1 MNLLEA
7 QQKLAYALQEPPAAA
22 GALVKTREKRVSVAS
37 SQLGAAQTALGRAK
51 NEYSPV
57 GTLYPRKSTG
67 RRTALARWIVGKDNP
82 LTARVAINHVWMRHF
97 GEPLVTSIDDFGV
110 KSEPPSHP
118 QLLDWLAVEF
128 RENGWSMKHIHR
140 LMVTS
145 SAYRMQSWS
154 NQNDHPNL
162 GVDRENRYLW
172 RMNQRR
178 MEAEVVRDSILAA
191 AGELDPTVGG
201 PELDHHEGQRSR
213 RRSLYFTH
221 TPNENMPFLKL
232 FDLADAEGCYRRY
245 ESIVPQQALAL
256 SNSEMSF
263 SHSHL
268 LARKISDKVGQNAQ
282 HFVIRAF
289 ESVLGREPSRNEKEE
304 SLKFLEQQKA
314 LLKNPLKLTIFES
327 GTSGRLPPST
337 DLSLRARE
345 GLVHVLFNRNEF
357 VTIR

>member
-7 QQKLAYALQEPPAAA
+7 QQKLAHALQEPPAAV

-37 SQLGAAQTALGRAK
+37 SQLRAAQTALGRAK

-57 GTLYPRKSTG
+57 GTLYPRTSTG
-67 RRTALARWIVGKDNP
+67 RRTALGRWITREDNP
-82 LTARVAINHVWMRHF
+82 LTARVAINHIWMRHY
-97 GEPLVTSIDDFGV
+97 GEPLVTSIEDFGV
-110 KSEPPSHP
+110 KSDPPSHP

-128 RENGWSMKHIHR
+128 IENNWSMKHIHR

-145 SAYRMQSWS
+145 SAYRMQSWPS
-154 NQNDHPNL
+154 QKDHPNL
-162 GVDRENRYLW
+162 TEDRENRYLW

-178 MEAEVVRDSILAA
+178 MEAEVVRDSILAV

-221 TPNENMPFLKL
+221 TPNESMPFLKL

-268 LARKISDKVGQNAQ
+268 LARRISAKVGRNAK
-282 HFVIRAF
+282 HFVERAF
-289 ESVLGREPSRNEKEE
+289 ERVLGREPSQSEKEE
-304 SLKFLEQQKA
+304 SLKFLERQTA
-314 LLKNPLKLTIFES
+314 LLENPQQLTSFES
-327 GTSGRLPPST
+327 GSSAELPPSL
-337 DLSLRARE
+337 DPSLRARE